1 MTSPTASVIVA
12 ALNEEANIDHVMD
25 IALSDASVIELI
37 VADGGSNDAT
47 VHKVLARAET
57 DPRVKLIR
65 NPDRRQAAG
74 LNRAASVATGTLLVR
89 LDGHTRYAQD
99 YVTASLEASRPGVAA
114 GGPMMAEGSTG
125 WAGSTASAMADSL
138 AIGPAR
144 FHHAS
149 VVETVDTVY
158 LGVFERERFLELGG
172 YRSFPS
178 GTVEDTDFYARWRAS
193 GGTVI
198 VDPAIRCWYQPR
210 GTWGA
215 LTAQYFR
222 YGRGK
227 AELVWLNGRLPSPRP
242 LAPAMLTAG
251 FGLTLILGLTMTWIP
266 FVLLGAAWAI
276 ALTVVAGRAPSSR
289 LRTAIVAGTMHAAYG
304 AGLWWGLLAGRPNV
318 QTLGLDP

>member
-12 ALNEEANIDHVMD
+12 VLNEEANIDHVMD
-25 IALSDASVIELI
+25 IALSDESVIELI
-37 VADGGSNDAT
+37 VADGGSADAT
-47 VHKVLARAET
+47 VHKVLARAES

-74 LNRAASVATGTLLVR
+74 LNRAASVAAGTLLVR

-144 FHHAS
+144 FHHAN

-158 LGVFERERFLELGG
+158 LGVFERERFLDLGG

-178 GTVEDTDFYARWRAS
+178 GTVEDTDFYARWRSS

-222 YGRGK
+222 YGLGK
-227 AELVWLNGRLPSPRP
+227 AELVWINGRLPSPRP

-266 FVLLGAAWAI
+266 FVLLSAAWAI
-276 ALTVVAGRAPSSR
+276 ALTVVAARAPSSR